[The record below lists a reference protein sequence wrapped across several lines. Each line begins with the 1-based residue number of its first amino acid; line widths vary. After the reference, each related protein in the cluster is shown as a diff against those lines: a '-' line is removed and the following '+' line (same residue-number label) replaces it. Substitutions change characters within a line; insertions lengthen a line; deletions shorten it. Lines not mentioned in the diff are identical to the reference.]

1 MAVYGCVTPRA
12 RVSQVMWHA
21 QILLPNGAGSLPLYV
36 QDTNATNPQVVEFD
50 ARMSRSQFLS
60 QLTTLDD
67 VARLFDNVHGHRLW
81 LLDER
86 MPVVEVQCTGQQ
98 PTPTLGA
105 IELRQ
110 MDAVDSDG
118 WALFT
123 NPQPT
128 TVHMRAWARKTT
140 VTGQWAVWRVRCSV
154 YMSRLTAPITR
165 IMRTLRA
172 SHLFHASVTP
182 VGCDACGGSAKP
194 EPKGELVAEVYD
206 DRHRCKEGFLERWRR
221 RLLGDPTS
229 CPLHNKQEPAPT
241 SDKPVES
248 CLEWAM
254 PTFQAALPSDRA
266 CMRALSRSYAVD
278 AGHSLAHTDI
288 GSALISSSVSPQTSL
303 MHASDMFIQ
312 SAVDYG
318 LADHGGYSPAYLEA
332 ADTFDERVRLAVQAA
347 EPVEGWLRDMWTGM
361 VDGIPESLKKFLP
374 KKENVDIFNEADVSV
389 APTRA
394 LDPELEALL
403 GGGGAPPPS
412 KPAATTQVDY
422 DRLAAGAA
430 GAAKGAGQALKKL
443 DSSDTAKALVQA
455 LVRDKSDVPYVEA
468 LGRALANDLGVAK
481 DGVASQL
488 IVKGAPKLKTA
499 LGAAAGKLRTMKAS
513 DFSAYTDALRKMVNN
528 ADMAKLGS
536 VLARAG
542 DFVSKNTGTLVS
554 AGKTAASAVSSA
566 TPAITSA
573 AKTAASAVS
582 SATPAITSAAKA
594 AVSGVTKLL

>member
-1 MAVYGCVTPRA
+1 MVQCIVPLACVSG
-12 RVSQVMWHA
+12 VESQVMWHA

-36 QDTNATNPQVVEFD
+36 QDTNATNAQLVEFD

-81 LLDER
+81 MLDER
-86 MPVVEVQCTGQQ
+86 MPVVEVQFSGQQ
-98 PTPTLGA
+98 PAPTLGA

-110 MDAVDSDG
+110 MDAVDADG
-118 WALFT
+118 WALFA
-123 NPQPT
+123 NPQPE
-128 TVHMRAWARKTT
+128 TVHMRAWARKTA

-172 SHLFHASVTP
+172 SHLFRASVTP
-182 VGCDACGGSAKP
+182 VGCDACGG

-221 RLLGDPTS
+221 RLLGDPAS
-229 CPLHNKQEPAPT
+229 CPLLTKQEPEPT

-266 CMRALSRSYAVD
+266 CIRALSRSYAVD

-318 LADHGGYSPAYLEA
+318 LADHGGYSSAYLDA
-332 ADTFDERVRLAVQAA
+332 ADTFDERVRLAVQAT
-347 EPVEGWLRDMWTGM
+347 EPVEGWLRDLWTGM

-374 KKENVDIFNEADVSV
+374 KKENVDIFNEAEVSV

-394 LDPELEALL
+394 LDPELEALM

-412 KPAATTQVDY
+412 KPATQVDY
-422 DRLAAGAA
+422 DRLAAGASS
-430 GAAKGAGQALKKL
+430 AAKGAGQALKKL

-499 LGAAAGKLRTMKAS
+499 LSAAAGKLRTMKAS
-513 DFSAYTDALRKMVNN
+513 DFSAYTEALRKMVNN

-542 DFVSKNTGTLVS
+542 DFVSKNTGTVVS
-554 AGKTAASAVSSA
+554 AGKAVVGAVSSA

-573 AKTAASAVS
+573 AKTA
-582 SATPAITSAAKA
+582 
-594 AVSGVTKLL
+594 VSGVTKLL